1 MELAN
6 QFILLG
12 GTLLVMSILAG
23 VASSR
28 IGAPLLLVFLALGML
43 AGESGPIGV
52 RFDDFKSAY
61 LIASLSLAIILFDGG
76 LRTPLAALRISWLPA
91 SLLAT
96 LGVLVTAGIT
106 GACARYVFG
115 LGWLA
120 AFLMGATVASTDAA
134 AVFLLLHQ
142 RGMDLKR
149 RVATTLEIES
159 GANDPLAVLLTVLL
173 VGIITAGGGKS
184 GWEVEGEFLRQV
196 GLGAVL
202 GIAGG
207 GALAWTLNRLEL
219 APGLYPVFVAAGAL
233 VVFGGTQE
241 LGGSGFLAIYLA
253 GIVAGNQRLRANKL
267 VRRFH
272 DGIAWVAQIVM
283 FVMLG
288 LLVTPR
294 DLVPDLLPA
303 TIVALALIFAARPLA
318 VLLCLAF
325 SRFNWGERLFI
336 AWVGLRGAVPLFLAI
351 IPILGGVPDAH
362 RYFNVAFIVVL
373 ASLLLQGWTVP
384 WIARRLEVEVPPM
397 PEPVGRM
404 EIDLPSQMDR
414 EVVGYTVRVGSPI
427 TKKPLDQIAL
437 PKRTRLLAV
446 IRDRGV
452 VPLRELG
459 ELQPGDAAFL
469 ICPPEHVLA
478 VDRLFLPRP
487 RRSRVRADV
496 QLADFVFRAEA
507 PVGSIAHKYDFPATR
522 EELAMSLGQF
532 VESRLGEAPSIGD
545 TLTAGPVE
553 LVVTDMAGDAIVTV
567 GVRLEHAHLHLI
579 PETLLRRLTGTR
591 HRLVRALARYF
602 KR

>member
-1 MELAN
+1 
-6 QFILLG
+6 
-12 GTLLVMSILAG
+12 
-23 VASSR
+23 
-28 IGAPLLLVFLALGML
+28 
-43 AGESGPIGV
+43 
-52 RFDDFKSAY
+52 
-61 LIASLSLAIILFDGG
+61 
-76 LRTPLAALRISWLPA
+76 
-91 SLLAT
+91 
-96 LGVLVTAGIT
+96 
-106 GACARYVFG
+106 
-115 LGWLA
+115 
-120 AFLMGATVASTDAA
+120 
-134 AVFLLLHQ
+134 
-142 RGMDLKR
+142 
-149 RVATTLEIES
+149 
-159 GANDPLAVLLTVLL
+159 
-173 VGIITAGGGKS
+173 
-184 GWEVEGEFLRQV
+184 
-196 GLGAVL
+196 
-202 GIAGG
+202 
-207 GALAWTLNRLEL
+207 
-219 APGLYPVFVAAGAL
+219 
-233 VVFGGTQE
+233 
-241 LGGSGFLAIYLA
+241 
-253 GIVAGNQRLRANKL
+253 

-336 AWVGLRGAVPLFLAI
+336 SWVGLRGAVPLFLAI

-384 WIARRLEVEVPPM
+384 WVARRLEVEVPPM

-414 EVVGYTVRVGSPI
+414 EVVGYTVRSGSPI

-469 ICPPEHVLA
+469 ICPPEHALA

-496 QLADFVFRAEA
+496 QLADFVFRAES
-507 PVGSIAHKYDFPATR
+507 PVGSIAHEYDFPATR
-522 EELAMSLGQF
+522 EELAMSLGEF
-532 VESRLGEAPSIGD
+532 VESRLGEAPSVGD
-545 TLTAGPVE
+545 TLAAGPVE

-591 HRLVRALARYF
+591 HRLARSLARYF